1 MRRRRGRRLLLERG
15 AALLANLKRGEIDE
29 PTDQEGGSAARQTT
43 GAGSTQAGGHTDP
56 ALASPAWI
64 HPGRRQLPPERERC
78 RALEWP
84 SVGRGQ
90 RSSSGQAADSLGRRR
105 TYPCLRD
112 QETRNTRSWAAVEEE
127 GRLSATPNLQKNSG
141 LGGHRR
147 KKARSRKMVVEG
159 KGSLKVD
166 WPVKATRTERRRLP
180 IRGQHVSTKRLGT
193 TLPVSH
199 HQQDTSE
206 LQSFL
211 RVHPMIRPT
220 SDRVAAMMA
229 QLKAQQEQL
238 DASTRPP
245 PVWTRE
251 SRTIGQSPPPS
262 AKQ

>member
-1 MRRRRGRRLLLERG
+1 
-15 AALLANLKRGEIDE
+15 
-29 PTDQEGGSAARQTT
+29 
-43 GAGSTQAGGHTDP
+43 
-56 ALASPAWI
+56 
-64 HPGRRQLPPERERC
+64 
-78 RALEWP
+78 
-84 SVGRGQ
+84 
-90 RSSSGQAADSLGRRR
+90 
-105 TYPCLRD
+105 
-112 QETRNTRSWAAVEEE
+112 
-127 GRLSATPNLQKNSG
+127 
-141 LGGHRR
+141 
-147 KKARSRKMVVEG
+147 MVVEG

-206 LQSFL
+206 LQSFP

-251 SRTIGQSPPPS
+251 LRTIGQSPPPS

>member
-1 MRRRRGRRLLLERG
+1 
-15 AALLANLKRGEIDE
+15 LANLKRGENDE
-29 PTDQEGGSAARQTT
+29 PADQEGGSAARQTT

-56 ALASPAWI
+56 ASASPAWL

-78 RALEWP
+78 GALEWP

-90 RSSSGQAADSLGRRR
+90 RSSSGQAAEGLGRRR

-147 KKARSRKMVVEG
+147 KKARSRKVVVEG

-180 IRGQHVSTKRLGT
+180 IRGQHVSAKRLGT
-193 TLPVSH
+193 TLPASLHDTADERPSGGNDGPVKNPAGAARRHHAAAACVVSRVE
-199 HQQDTSE
+199 DGRSVPSSEYEAVTSWCE
-206 LQSFL
+206 AG
-211 RVHPMIRPT
+211 T
-220 SDRVAAMMA
+220 
-229 QLKAQQEQL
+229 
-238 DASTRPP
+238 
-245 PVWTRE
+245 
-251 SRTIGQSPPPS
+251 GG
-262 AKQ
+262 